1 VVPSEDA
8 EKIFAL
14 VSGKHRPV
22 DVRRA
27 YEVLRTML
35 GDDR

>member
-1 VVPSEDA
+1 VVPSKEA

-14 VSGKHRPV
+14 VSGRHRPAAA
-22 DVRRA
+22 RKA

-35 GDDR
+35 GGA